1 MFVYPDLGNLSQFS
15 NDIATEIEL
24 GKTKIVAFHFK
35 ETAPNQFRNLT
46 FGTGTVD
53 FVKIL
58 KVIQAHQIYVPMMI
72 EMWSE
77 NDPAETM
84 SQNIT
89 KLVAAK
95 TFYEQQWQLV
105 GEDVQQKRN

>member
-1 MFVYPDLGNLSQFS
+1 
-15 NDIATEIEL
+15 
-24 GKTKIVAFHFK
+24 
-35 ETAPNQFRNLT
+35 
-46 FGTGTVD
+46 
-53 FVKIL
+53 
-58 KVIQAHQIYVPMMI
+58 MMI

-84 SQNIT
+84 SQNIA

-105 GEDVQQKRN
+105 GEDVQQKGN